1 MSGFTKL
8 DLSKVPVPDII
19 KTLDF
24 EQEYEQLKAQFL
36 LQNPQYQAALSLE
49 SDPVSV
55 LLQTLAYQHLLQ
67 KQSLNDAIKGNM
79 LASAQGHDLDA
90 IAARYNLARKASP
103 EESDAAF
110 RQRIQLAFDGLN
122 TAGSRESYI
131 YHTMSCDAL
140 IKDVAVQSPKP
151 CDIELTILS
160 QTGSGMPESDLI
172 AKVEHYFAAQGSAQS
187 SVNDIASKVRP
198 LGDRVTVHKAQIVPF
213 VVKAELS
220 ILHGPSGQALVL
232 AAEKAVA
239 DYCQSRHYLGKK
251 VTRAGIYAA
260 LHQSGVEDVT
270 LLSPVED
277 IVTVATQAPFCESIS
292 VTMEN
297 VYE

>member
-19 KTLDF
+19 KTLDY

-36 LQNPQYQAALSLE
+36 LQNPQFESALSLE
-49 SDPVSV
+49 SEPVAI
-55 LLQTLAYQHLLQ
+55 LLQTLAYQQLLQ
-67 KQSLNDAIKGNM
+67 KQVLNDAVKGNM

-90 IAARYNLARKASP
+90 IAARYNLARKSSP
-103 EESDAAF
+103 DESDTAF

-140 IKDVAVQSPKP
+140 IKDVAVQSPAP

-160 QTGSGMPESDLI
+160 HANNGLPESDLI
-172 AKVEHYFAAQGSAQS
+172 SKVEHYFAAQGSAQS
-187 SVNDIASKVRP
+187 SINEIASKVRP
-198 LGDRVTVHKAQIVPF
+198 LGDRVTVHSAKIKPF
-213 VVKAELS
+213 TVNAELS
-220 ILHGPSGQALVL
+220 ILHGPSGQALL
-232 AAEKAVA
+232 TAAKQAVEA
-239 DYCQSRHYLGKK
+239 YCQSRQYLGKK

-277 IVTVATQAPFCESIS
+277 IVTLATEAPFCESIT
-292 VTMEN
+292 VNMEN
-297 VYE
+297 LYE

>member
-8 DLSKVPVPDII
+8 DLSQVPVPDVIA
-19 KTLDF
+19 TLDY

-49 SDPVSV
+49 SDPVAL
-55 LLQTLAYQHLLQ
+55 LLQTLAYQQVLQ
-67 KQSLNDAIKGNM
+67 KQKLNDAVEGNM

-90 IAARYNLARKASP
+90 IAARYNLSRKASP
-103 EESDAAF
+103 DESDAAF

-131 YHTMSCDAL
+131 YHSMSCDPQ
-140 IKDVAVQSPKP
+140 IKDVAVLSPEP

-160 QTGSGMPESDLI
+160 DLDAGQPNDGLI
-172 AKVEHYFAAQGSAQS
+172 NKVKRYFSAQGNELAGIDE
-187 SVNDIASKVRP
+187 VASKVRP
-198 LGDRVTVHKAQIVPF
+198 LGDRVTVHKAQIKPF
-213 VVKAELS
+213 TVNAELS
-220 ILHGPSGQALVL
+220 ILHGPSGSTLVS
-232 AAEKAVA
+232 AAEQAVRA
-239 DYCQSRHYLGKK
+239 YCDSRHYLGKK

-270 LLSPVED
+270 LLSPIED
-277 IVTVATQAPFCESIS
+277 IVCLTTEAPYCESIS
-292 VTMEN
+292 VSMEN
-297 VYE
+297 VYG